1 MFGMKTVPLFVCMIF
16 NMLFSCIPVHANPVT
31 YGEQLCVMLKSGIG
45 LRKAWIYIESDYIK
59 AAMANPQ
66 TIIPWYSAA
75 AAGWALGTA
84 LGRADQAKNDLE
96 LMKPDIFKI
105 AQARCPQY
113 FNSTR

>member
-1 MFGMKTVPLFVCMIF
+1 MFSMKTVPMAVY
-16 NMLFSCIPVHANPVT
+16 MLFNTFFFCIPVHANPVT
-31 YGEQLCVMLKSGIG
+31 YGEQLCVMLKSGIS
-45 LRKAWIYIESDYIK
+45 LRKAWTYIESDYTK
-59 AAMANPQ
+59 ASMANPQ
-66 TIIPWYSAA
+66 TMIPWYSAA

-84 LGRADQAKNDLE
+84 LGRADQVKDELE